1 MVQTFFG
8 GFSEEAQTQRLPW
21 RQLSIMSLALIGLV
35 AFCALIVGL
44 AEGGQMAAL
53 ALVLFFWGGAVLASL
68 AQAIL
73 QRQDSVRRYLSRHEP
88 LAGPRPGAE
97 LPG

>member
-1 MVQTFFG
+1 
-8 GFSEEAQTQRLPW
+8 
-21 RQLSIMSLALIGLV
+21 MSLALIGFAAL
-35 AFCALIVGL
+35 CALIVSL
-44 AEGGQMAAL
+44 AQGGPMAAW
-53 ALVLFFWGGAVLASL
+53 ALVLFFWGAAVLASL

-73 QRQDSVRRYLSRHEP
+73 QRQDPVSRYLSRHEP